1 MTDTQGDL
9 LERRP
14 WITNYDYLVPPEVN
28 FPKFYAPEILFH
40 TACRFPDK
48 TALWFYGT
56 ETSFW
61 DLYLTVN
68 RFANALIQ
76 IGVKKGDRV
85 GLLLPNSPQFVIS
98 FWAVL
103 SIGAVVT
110 NMNPMYTVDE
120 LKFITENTGMSC
132 LITFDRMV
140 PAIKKLVTQVKIPQV
155 IVSAVTDF
163 VKGVPRSTAESLGL
177 EQEWHHYSTLIEGCT
192 NTVRPRVDVG
202 VDDMAVIQFTGG
214 TTGVPKGA
222 ILTHANVVAAIHM
235 VFIWGNNYNADYL
248 PEKRTSFCVLPYF
261 HVYGEVCQMGWSIF
275 CGATQIILPRF
286 ELDEVF
292 DTLSKFDEIT
302 YFAAVPTMLAA
313 IFTHPKAKELN
324 LAKKIKLVTI
334 GGAPCPLAL
343 MEKLQDMGVWFGEGW
358 GMSETTS
365 VGISSPVN
373 GKMKPLSIGIPL
385 CNVDVRIV
393 DTATG
398 KDVPRGTP
406 GEILIKGP
414 YVMKGYWNNPE
425 ETAKQMVDGWL
436 RTGDVAYM
444 DQDGYVF
451 IVDRTKDLIIAGG
464 YNIYPQEVDRVLLS
478 HPKVADAM
486 CVGIPHE
493 YRGET
498 LKAFVVAKPGETVT
512 EAELIAHCKET
523 LAAYKVPKLFEFRTA
538 LPRSAVGKA
547 LRRILREEELSKLK
561 K

>member
-1 MTDTQGDL
+1 
-9 LERRP
+9 
-14 WITNYDYLVPPEVN
+14 
-28 FPKFYAPEILFH
+28 
-40 TACRFPDK
+40 
-48 TALWFYGT
+48 
-56 ETSFW
+56 
-61 DLYLTVN
+61 
-68 RFANALIQ
+68 
-76 IGVKKGDRV
+76 
-85 GLLLPNSPQFVIS
+85 
-98 FWAVL
+98 
-103 SIGAVVT
+103 
-110 NMNPMYTVDE
+110 MN
-120 LKFITENTGMSC
+120 LKFIAENTGLSC
-132 LITFDRMV
+132 LITFDRLT
-140 PAIKKLVTQVKIPQV
+140 PAIKKLTTQVEIPRV
-155 IVSAVTDF
+155 IVSAITDF
-163 VKGVPRSTAESLGL
+163 VKGAPRSTAQSLGL
-177 EQEWHHYSTLIEGCT
+177 EPSWHHYSELLDGST
-192 NTVRPRVDVG
+192 NSVRPHVEVSA
-202 VDDMAVIQFTGG
+202 DDTAVIQFTGG

-222 ILTHANVVAAIHM
+222 VLTHANIVAAIHQ
-235 VFIWGNNYNADYL
+235 VFIWGNNYNTDYP

-286 ELDEVF
+286 DIDEVL

-313 IFTHPKAKELN
+313 IFNHPKAKELN
-324 LAKKIKLVTI
+324 LSKKIKLVTS
-334 GGAPCPLAL
+334 GGAPCSLAL
-343 MEKLQDMGVWFGEGW
+343 TEKLKDLSVWFGEGW

-365 VGISSPVN
+365 VGISTPVN
-373 GKMKPLSIGIPL
+373 GIAKPLSIGIPL

-393 DTATG
+393 DTVTG
-398 KDVPRGTP
+398 KDVPRGSP

-464 YNIYPQEVDRVLLS
+464 YNIYPQEVDRVLLG
-478 HPKVADAM
+478 HPKVADAI

-498 LKAFVVAKPGETVT
+498 LKAFIVLKVGATVT
-512 EAELIAHCKET
+512 KEELIAHCEEK

-547 LRRILREEELSKLK
+547 LRRILREEELSQEK